1 MTVRYALEDYPGLL
15 WRERGL
21 MLVVFLAVL
30 ALGLGFA
37 VTLKTVYP
45 AQSSLLVRLGPEYV
59 YQPRVGDAA
68 RGAIPEA
75 DQVIQSEVEILSSVQ
90 VREQAL
96 SGVGLARLF
105 PKLGAKFAS
114 ASPAEKRDLTG
125 KAVASMGKALKI
137 AATPGAPVVRLTYA
151 NPDPQVAAQALN
163 AIVDAYLDYR
173 RTIFLDQT
181 APLDDQRKAFASRLA
196 EADEAYENF
205 LGSNNIGD
213 FEAEKASLSQ
223 LQTSLEQ
230 QKLAAD
236 AGLEERRARLAA
248 LGAQAANVNQEVGL
262 YRDVDHAAQDKLT
275 DLKLQR
281 ANLLGRYRPD
291 AEPVRDM
298 DAQIDMLQRAIA
310 AGAVQGD
317 GVRRVGLN
325 PVYQTVQADQIQ
337 LAGEIAAMQTS
348 SQTLAAQIAQVTER
362 QLRLARLEPKYQDL
376 ARDRDVLSTNVRD
389 FTAKAQASQAAGAIA
404 RQSNDNISIVERAVP
419 PTEGTS
425 LKKPVAILSLL
436 LAGFT
441 ALCAGLLRV
450 VTRPGR
456 PSPAAAA
463 RMIGLPV
470 LAMAPLK
477 SPVGP

>member
-1 MTVRYALEDYPGLL
+1 MSVRYALEDYPRLL

-21 MLVVFLAVL
+21 MVVVFLVIL

-37 VTLKTVYP
+37 LTLKTVYP

-75 DQVIQSEVEILSSVQ
+75 DQVIQSEVEILSSAQ
-90 VREQAL
+90 VREHVI
-96 SGVGLARLF
+96 GRVGLARLF
-105 PKLGAKFAS
+105 PKLGAQYA
-114 ASPAEKRDLTG
+114 AAAPAEKRALEG
-125 KAVASMGKALKI
+125 KAVTAMGKALKI
-137 AATPGAPVVRLTYA
+137 ATTPGAPVVRLTYA
-151 NPDPQVAAQALN
+151 NPDPQVAALALN
-163 AIVDAYLDYR
+163 TLVDAYLDYR
-173 RTIFLDQT
+173 RTIFLDPT
-181 APLDDQRKAFASRLA
+181 APLEDQRKAFETRLA
-196 EADEAYENF
+196 EADEAYESF

-223 LQTSLEQ
+223 LQASLEQ

-236 AGLEERRARLAA
+236 AGLEERRARMTALAT
-248 LGAQAANVNQEVGL
+248 QAAQVAPEVGL
-262 YRDVDHAAQDKLT
+262 YRDIDHAAQDKLT
-275 DLKLQR
+275 ELKLQR

-291 AEPVRDM
+291 AEPVRDV
-298 DAQIDMLQRAIA
+298 DAQIAVLEQAIA

-317 GVRRVGLN
+317 GIRRVGVN

-337 LAGEIAAMQTS
+337 LAGEIAALQTS
-348 SQTLAAQIAQVTER
+348 SQTLAEQIAQVTER
-362 QLRLARLEPKYQDL
+362 QLRLAKLEPQYQDL
-376 ARDRDVLSTNVRD
+376 ARNRDVLSTNVRD

-404 RQSNDNISIVERAVP
+404 RQSNDNISIVERAVA

-425 LKKPVAILSLL
+425 LKKPVAVLSLL
-436 LAGFT
+436 LAAFT

-450 VTRPGR
+450 MTRGGP
-456 PSPAAAA
+456 PSPAAAS

-477 SPVGP
+477 TPGGS

>member
-1 MTVRYALEDYPGLL
+1 MSVRYALEDYPGLL

-21 MLVVFLAVL
+21 MAFVFVVVLV
-30 ALGLGFA
+30 LGLGLA
-37 VTLKTVYP
+37 LTLKTVYP

-96 SGVGLARLF
+96 ASVGLARLY
-105 PKLGAKFAS
+105 PGLGAGFAR
-114 ASPAEKRDLTG
+114 AAPAEKRALTG
-125 KAVASMGKALKI
+125 KAVAAMGKALKI
-137 AATPGAPVVRLTYA
+137 VTTPGAPVVRLTYA
-151 NPDPQVAAQALN
+151 NADPQAAAAALN
-163 AIVDAYLDYR
+163 ALVDAYLNYR
-173 RTIFLDQT
+173 RTIFLDPT
-181 APLDDQRKAFASRLA
+181 APLDDQRKAFQTRLA
-196 EADEAYENF
+196 EADEAYESF
-205 LGSNNIGD
+205 LGSNKIGD

-223 LQTSLEQ
+223 LQTALEQ

-236 AGLEERRARLAA
+236 TGLEERRARLTA
-248 LGAQAANVNQEVGL
+248 LSTQAAQVSQEVGL
-262 YRDVDHAAQDKLT
+262 YRDLDHAAQDKLT

-298 DAQIDMLQRAIA
+298 DAQIEMLQRAIA

-317 GVRRVGLN
+317 GMRRVGVN
-325 PVYQTVQADQIQ
+325 PVYQTLQADQIQ
-337 LAGEIAAMQTS
+337 LAGEIAAMLTA

-362 QLRLARLEPKYQDL
+362 QLRLARLEPQYQTL
-376 ARDRDVLSTNVRD
+376 TRDRDVLSTNVRD

-425 LKKPVAILSLL
+425 LKKPVAILSVL
-436 LAGFT
+436 LAGLT

-450 VTRPGR
+450 MTRPGR
-456 PSPAAAA
+456 PSPAAAS
-463 RMIGLPV
+463 RMIGLPL

>member
-1 MTVRYALEDYPGLL
+1 MTARYSLEDYPGLL

-21 MLVVFLAVL
+21 MLVVFLVVL

-68 RGAIPEA
+68 RGAIPET
-75 DQVIQSEVEILSSVQ
+75 DQVIQSEVEILSSAQ
-90 VREQAL
+90 VRQQVIDR
-96 SGVGLARLF
+96 VGLARLF
-105 PKLGAKFAS
+105 PKLGEQFAS
-114 ASPAEKRDLTG
+114 ASPAEKREING
-125 KAVASMGKALKI
+125 KAVTAMGKALKI
-137 AATPGAPVVRLTYA
+137 ATTPGAPVVRLTYA
-151 NPDPQVAAQALN
+151 NPDPQVAALALN
-163 AIVDAYLDYR
+163 TLVDAYLDYR
-173 RTIFLDQT
+173 RTIFLDPT
-181 APLDDQRKAFASRLA
+181 APLDDQRKAFETRLA
-196 EADEAYENF
+196 EADEAYESF

-223 LQTSLEQ
+223 LQASLAQ

-236 AGLEERRARLAA
+236 AGVEERRARLAA
-248 LGAQAANVNQEVGL
+248 LTTQAAQVSQEVGL

-281 ANLLGRYRPD
+281 AGLLGRYRPD
-291 AEPVRDM
+291 AEPVVDI
-298 DAQIDMLQRAIA
+298 DAQIAMLERAIA

-317 GVRRVGLN
+317 GMRRVGVN
-325 PVYQTVQADQIQ
+325 PVYQTVQSDQIQ

-348 SQTLAAQIAQVTER
+348 AETLAAQIAQVTER
-362 QLRLARLEPKYQDL
+362 QLRLAKLEPQYQDL

-404 RQSNDNISIVERAVP
+404 RESNDNISIVERAVP

-425 LKKPVAILSLL
+425 LKKPVAVLALL
-436 LAGFT
+436 LAAFT

-456 PSPAAAA
+456 PSPAAAS